1 MPGEPETPTGRGL
14 PRNLYVGSVLHRRP
28 GVRRHP
34 LQEDTRVRSK
44 QPWIFDFRVL
54 LISGLLISCVSCS
67 IERLPSCSLV
77 NAVANPEL
85 PRDGNLP
92 RSLNGEAFFTEG
104 QEFRRKS
111 STGGHE
117 VRSKQSGSLISV
129 LSFRVS

>member
-1 MPGEPETPTGRGL
+1 MDSVPHSTPSA
-14 PRNLYVGSVLHRRP
+14 SVQL
-28 GVRRHP
+28 

-77 NAVANPEL
+77 NAGANPEL

-92 RSLNGEAFFTEG
+92 RSLNGEAFFTER
-104 QEFRRKS
+104 QEFRRRS

-117 VRSKQSGSLISV
+117 VRSKQ
-129 LSFRVS
+129 